1 VTPNPLGTQ
10 ESQRDW
16 QAVGIASG
24 LGCSVVVSLLLCV
37 GGGILLDRWLGTEP
51 ILLFVGLVLGL
62 GAAAYSLYELAVLG
76 VPDRGHFGKRTRT
89 RERSQG
95 HDQPQHARDG

>member
-1 VTPNPLGTQ
+1 MTPNPLGTQ

-24 LGCSVVVSLLLCV
+24 LGCSVVVSRLLCV
-37 GGGILLDRWLGTEP
+37 GGGILLDRWLGTSP

-62 GAAAYSLYELAVLG
+62 GAAGYSLYELAMIG
-76 VPDRGHFGKRTRT
+76 VPDRGHFGKK
-89 RERSQG
+89 SAA
-95 HDQPQHARDG
+95 HDQSHD